1 MKISWTVLDSW
12 IVVLCAKNGVKAEK
26 NLIEAVIAWR
36 GLTMLWDCKQIKVY
50 SLQHLIYMILNND
63 ADRIVFACDE
73 VVLCNNQ
80 DVNERNIELCY
91 CIWNKL

>member
-1 MKISWTVLDSW
+1 
-12 IVVLCAKNGVKAEK
+12 
-26 NLIEAVIAWR
+26 
-36 GLTMLWDCKQIKVY
+36 MLWDCKQIKVY

-80 DVNERNIELCY
+80 DVNERNIELFY
-91 CIWNKL
+91 CI